1 MSSAKKAIA
10 HSLYVL
16 KDKERADMDLIFHI
30 GSFAWLKNTTSCAG
44 GSKKL

>member
-16 KDKERADMDLIFHI
+16 KDKERADVDLIFHI
-30 GSFAWLKNTTSCAG
+30 GSFLVQRFNELA
-44 GSKKL
+44 